1 MKRNEVFEVV
11 EPPPFGLERLRAR
24 MAEQRRAPT
33 KWVLVGA
40 VATLVLVLVWWPR
53 TASVDLVGATSSFF
67 NEPSRD
73 VTSLD
78 ASTSAV
84 LELPS
89 SNPDVILARV
99 ATLEP

>member
-1 MKRNEVFEVV
+1 MKRNEVFEVI

-33 KWVLVGA
+33 KWVLAGA
-40 VATLVLVLVWWPR
+40 LATLLLVLVWWPR
-53 TASVDLVGATSSFF
+53 TAPVDLVGATRGFLS
-67 NEPSRD
+67 EPAHD

-78 ASTSAV
+78 ATGAV

-89 SNPDVILARV
+89 SNPEVILARV
-99 ATLEP
+99 ATLPD

>member
-24 MAEQRRAPT
+24 LGEQRRAPT
-33 KWVLVGA
+33 KWVLAGA
-40 VATLVLVLVWWPR
+40 MATLLLVLVWWPR
-53 TASVDLVGATSSFF
+53 ETPVDLVGATSSFF
-67 NEPSRD
+67 NAPTRD

-78 ASTSAV
+78 VSTGAV

-89 SNPDVILARV
+89 SNPEVILARV
-99 ATLEP
+99 STLPD

>member
-24 MAEQRRAPT
+24 MAEQRVAPT
-33 KWVLVGA
+33 RWVLVGA
-40 VATLVLVLVWWPR
+40 VATVLLVLVFWPR
-53 TASVDLVGATSSFF
+53 SPAVNLVSATSSFLS
-67 NEPSRD
+67 EPTRD

-78 ASTSAV
+78 PSTGAV

-99 ATLEP
+99 ASLEP

>member
-1 MKRNEVFEVV
+1 MKRNEVFEVI

-33 KWVLVGA
+33 RWVLVGA

-53 TASVDLVGATSSFF
+53 TGAVDLVGATSGFLS
-67 NEPSRD
+67 EPTRD

-78 ASTSAV
+78 ASTGGV

>member
-24 MAEQRRAPT
+24 IAEQRRTPT
-33 KWVLVGA
+33 RWVLVGA
-40 VATLVLVLVWWPR
+40 VATVLLLVFWPR
-53 TASVDLVGATSSFF
+53 SPAVNLVGATSSFLS
-67 NEPSRD
+67 EPTRD

-78 ASTSAV
+78 PSTGAV

-99 ATLEP
+99 ASLEP

>member
-1 MKRNEVFEVV
+1 MKRNEVFEVI

-24 MAEQRRAPT
+24 MAEQRRGPT
-33 KWVLVGA
+33 RWVLAGA
-40 VATLVLVLVWWPR
+40 VATLVLVLVWPR
-53 TASVDLVGATSSFF
+53 TGAVDLVGATSGFLS
-67 NEPSRD
+67 EPTRD

-78 ASTSAV
+78 TSTGAV